1 MAEDGLRGRL
11 YGLLLPA
18 DELYDP
24 PESVPEV
31 LPGLHMVIA
40 VDGDAGL
47 DEGALNALGGPEE
60 QLELAFRNL
69 RELPVGK
76 HEVVHADKGGTY
88 HVLTGPNAFTASR
101 VLVLDAVARQL
112 TGQDVPDDGALF
124 SIPDKFHIL
133 LHPISGGTVLT
144 ALAAMAEDTAALFS
158 ASETRLSPHVYW
170 WRDGES
176 AQLTEING
184 RSLTFDF
191 PDAFRAMLG
200 DIPEPVDDP
209 VGFRKHHYHFVHTVL
224 RQVSEEHG
232 PALLAT
238 TPPGDLTDMLVKTW
252 GDVGDDLP
260 AGERVPPEGL
270 RGNLIELNGNRLIL
284 VTLPEP
290 VAAAE
295 AYFAMIVQ
303 PAGSATTRFFTL
315 EYAVDPI
322 THEPGAI
329 LGEWTPE
336 GHHLHLTDM
345 ATDPGTFLRSTAAL
359 LLADGEAEPAANK
372 RRGLFRRR

>member
-18 DELYDP
+18 EELYDP
-24 PESVPEV
+24 PESVPEI

-40 VDGDAGL
+40 VDGDEGL
-47 DEGALNALGGPEE
+47 DEASLNALGGADE
-60 QLELAFRNL
+60 QLDLALRNL
-69 RELPVGK
+69 RDMPVAK

-101 VLVLDAVARQL
+101 VLVLDDVARQL
-112 TGQDVPDDGALF
+112 TGQPIPDEGALF

-133 LHPISGGTVLT
+133 LHPITGGTVLT
-144 ALAAMAEDTAALFS
+144 ALAALAEDTAALFG

-176 AQLTEING
+176 EQLTEING
-184 RSLTFDF
+184 RSLTFAF

-200 DIPEPVDDP
+200 DIDEPVDDP
-209 VGFRKHHYHFVHTVL
+209 VGFRRHHYHFVHTVL
-224 RQVSEEHG
+224 RQVSDEYG
-232 PALLAT
+232 PTLLAN
-238 TPPGDLTDMLVKTW
+238 TPAGDLTDMLAKTW
-252 GDVGDDLP
+252 RDVGDDLP
-260 AGERVPPEGL
+260 ADERLPSDGL
-270 RGNLIELNGNRLIL
+270 RGNLIELNGMRLML

-290 VAAAE
+290 EAAPE
-295 AYFAMIVQ
+295 AYFAAMVQ
-303 PAGSATTRFFTL
+303 PPGSSGTRLFTL

-329 LGEWTPE
+329 LGEWTPQ

-345 ATDPGTFLRSTAAL
+345 STDPGEFLRGVGAL
-359 LLADGEAEPAANK
+359 VLAQTEAKPVTRK
-372 RRGLFRRR
+372 RGFFRRG